1 MQEIKSILQSE
12 TRSHDQIQELEEY
25 FYKHF
30 DYIRNLKSKL
40 DANLYLMLFEQ
51 IRYEKYPPL
60 TPIFEAGD
68 IGRRMYFI
76 IEGTV
81 GIFKPKNADAKP
93 HPGNYHNFQ
102 EITDRRY
109 FQYQFVNILKA
120 GTYFGE
126 VALHQKGP
134 RNASVC
140 SITKL
145 ELAVITYD
153 TYQKILSLSGQ
164 QQNDYKFNFLK
175 QISLFEGW
183 KDSALLVMLM
193 NCEEQYYTPFTYIFK
208 YNQPIDYVYF
218 IVNGDVKLKVFR
230 RIDQQA
236 EFKNQINKIDGITH
250 LTTNQYFGDM
260 ELYYDDDSIPKF
272 RNSEA
277 QTQSSCKL
285 LKICAQQFID
295 NYRLFSTISKP
306 KAISQKQQYH
316 RCSMQK
322 IRDKVIS
329 QKLNLQII
337 KVQDPPK
344 PVEDIIFQP
353 IIPQIPIR
361 FKVKF
366 GQVQSQDYLSQ
377 RSLLS
382 NDLLNP
388 SRLRQSVGYIPMKCV
403 DSTFIN
409 CAKQIKISKK
419 SPLRKRT
426 YSIK

>member
-1 MQEIKSILQSE
+1 MQEIKTILQTE
-12 TRSHDQIQELEEY
+12 IRNHDQIQELEEY
-25 FYKHF
+25 FFKQF

-40 DANLYLMLFEQ
+40 DAQLYMMLFEQ
-51 IRYEKYPPL
+51 IKYEKFPPL

-76 IEGTV
+76 IDGTV

-93 HPGNYHNFQ
+93 HPGKYHTFQ
-102 EITDRRY
+102 EVTERRY

-153 TYQKILSLSGQ
+153 TYQKILSLAGQ

-175 QISLFEGW
+175 SISLFEGW
-183 KDSALLVMLM
+183 KDSALLAMLM
-193 NCEEQYYTPFTYIFK
+193 NCEEQYYSPFTYIFK
-208 YNQPIDYVYF
+208 QNQPIDFVYF
-218 IVNGDVKLKVFR
+218 IVSGEVKLKVFR
-230 RIDQQA
+230 RI
-236 EFKNQINKIDGITH
+236 EEPGESKTQINKIDGITH

-260 ELYYDDDSIPKF
+260 ELYYEDCPNQLRS
-272 RNSEA
+272 SEA

-285 LKICAQQFID
+285 LKICARQFID

-306 KAISQKQQYH
+306 RALSQRQLHH
-316 RCSMQK
+316 RSSMQK

-329 QKLNLQII
+329 QKINLQMI
-337 KVQDPPK
+337 KVQDAPK
-344 PVEDIIFQP
+344 QIEEIHFQP

-382 NDLLNP
+382 NDLFNP
-388 SRLRQSVGYIPMKCV
+388 DRLRQTFGYVPMKCV
-403 DSTFIN
+403 DQTFIN
-409 CAKQIKISKK
+409 CVKQMRISKK

-426 YSIK
+426 FSIK